1 MMESIQ
7 TEKDKTK
14 RKILV
19 IFEVVNVDFSRL
31 NVIGKQS
38 RMNYIWGRQYQW
50 TTVNNFGIGNEEE
63 NVKFESERFFFCLY
77 LIYT

>member
-1 MMESIQ
+1 MPLVERFCVYMMESIQ

-31 NVIGKQS
+31 NVIGKRS
-38 RMNYIWGRQYQW
+38 RMNYIWGRQYQ
-50 TTVNNFGIGNEEE
+50 
-63 NVKFESERFFFCLY
+63 
-77 LIYT
+77 

>member
-1 MMESIQ
+1 MPLVERFCVYMMESIQ

-38 RMNYIWGRQYQW
+38 RMNYIWGRQYQ
-50 TTVNNFGIGNEEE
+50 
-63 NVKFESERFFFCLY
+63 
-77 LIYT
+77 